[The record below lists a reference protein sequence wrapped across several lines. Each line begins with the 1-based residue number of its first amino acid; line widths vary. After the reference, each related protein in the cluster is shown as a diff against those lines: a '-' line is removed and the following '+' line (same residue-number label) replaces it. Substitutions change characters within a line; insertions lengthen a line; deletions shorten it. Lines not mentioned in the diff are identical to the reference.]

1 MNIILLSGGSGKRLW
16 PMSNELRDKLFIQIL
31 KRPEHQIPMGPDSGG
46 KYESMLQRVYRQI
59 KTVDPDAVVTVATT
73 EMYVSAV
80 RDQLGPDVCISA
92 EPCLRDTFAAVALAT
107 AYLHGIK
114 GVDEKEAVVVCPVD
128 PYVDEG
134 YFKMMEDMCKAA
146 QNGDENLVLMGIKP
160 TYPSEEYGYIKPT
173 KNESGQIIWSFTE
186 KPDEEKAQEYINEG
200 AVWSGGVIAYKLK
213 YVLQKAKDL
222 LGTCDYHELLTN
234 YDSLQK
240 ISFDYA
246 VTEKETNINVLTYN
260 GTWKDLGTWNTLTEV
275 MDENTI
281 GNVHLNDTCE
291 NVNVINELPIPILVM
306 GGKDMVVVASP
317 DGILVSD
324 KDESSDIKPFVN
336 EIQKQIMYAEKSW
349 GTYQVIDVGGFSM
362 TVKLTLKP
370 NHHMS
375 YHSHEKRDET
385 WTVIDGFGKTIIDGA
400 VKTIQIGDFITMPAG
415 SKHTVIAGE
424 KGLQLIEMQIGK
436 DINVKDKKKYDW
448 PL

>member
-1 MNIILLSGGSGKRLW
+1 
-16 PMSNELRDKLFIQIL
+16 
-31 KRPEHQIPMGPDSGG
+31 
-46 KYESMLQRVYRQI
+46 
-59 KTVDPDAVVTVATT
+59 
-73 EMYVSAV
+73 
-80 RDQLGPDVCISA
+80 
-92 EPCLRDTFAAVALAT
+92 DTFAAVALAT
-107 AYLHGIK
+107 AYLHDVS

-128 PYVDEG
+128 PYVDEE
-134 YFKMMEDMCKAA
+134 YFKTIHDMCIAA
-146 QNGDENLVLMGIKP
+146 QNGDENLVLMGIEP

-173 KNESGQIIWSFTE
+173 KNESGQKVWSFTE
-186 KPDEEKAQEYINEG
+186 KPDEEKARQYINEG
-200 AVWSGGVIAYKLK
+200 ALWNGGVIAYKLK
-213 YVLQKAKDL
+213 YVLEKAKDL
-222 LGTCDYHELLTN
+222 LGTCDYNELVSN
-234 YDSLQK
+234 YDSLNK

-246 VTEKETNINVLTYN
+246 VTEKETNINVLTYR
-260 GTWKDLGTWNTLTEV
+260 GTWKDLGTWNILTEV
-275 MDENTI
+275 MDETTV
-281 GNVHLNDTCE
+281 GNVHLNDACE
-291 NVNVINELPIPILVM
+291 NVNVINELNIPILVM

-324 KDESSDIKPFVN
+324 KEQSSDIKPFVN
-336 EIQKQIMYAEKSW
+336 KIQNQIMCARKSW
-349 GTYQVIDVGGFSM
+349 GTYQVIDVSDFSM

-400 VKTIQIGDFITMPAG
+400 VKTIQIGDFITMPVG